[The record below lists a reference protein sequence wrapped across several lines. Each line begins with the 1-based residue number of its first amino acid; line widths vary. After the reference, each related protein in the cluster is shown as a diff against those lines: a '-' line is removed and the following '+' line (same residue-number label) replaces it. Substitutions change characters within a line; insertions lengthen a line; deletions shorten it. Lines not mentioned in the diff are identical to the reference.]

1 MNEVC
6 RAFKEGHSHMGMV
19 CDSAESAKILRD
31 FSDKVLSEVIQN
43 EKYEANNDEIDE
55 VRDVNVLGLITLENV
70 IERILQMDIK
80 DEKDLDKKLMH
91 GVTASQKNGGHL
103 ITTS

>member
-31 FSDKVLSEVIQN
+31 FSDKVLSEVIEN
-43 EKYEANNDEIDE
+43 EKYEASNDEIDE
-55 VRDVNVLGLITLENV
+55 MREVNVLGLITLENV
-70 IERILQMDIK
+70 IERIL
-80 DEKDLDKKLMH
+80 
-91 GVTASQKNGGHL
+91 
-103 ITTS
+103 